1 MIASELAEG
10 RVEMG
15 AREIGRSDLS
25 INDLVASVLMWP
37 SILESMYEIVTV
49 AYMDVVDAGN
59 LAAAVKSGWEDVSV
73 ASQP

>member
-1 MIASELAEG
+1 
-10 RVEMG
+10 MG

-25 INDLVASVLMWP
+25 INDLVASVLIWP
-37 SILESMYEIVTV
+37 SILESMYGIVIV

-73 ASQP
+73 PKVALAAGPLSV